1 MCGRF
6 TLTLEPGELQELL
19 DLGPFVHIVQPRY
32 NIAPTQP
39 VPIVKDPETRGVEL
53 YQWGLV
59 PFWSKDIK
67 IGARLINARS
77 ETVAEKPAFR
87 AAFKYRRCL
96 LLADGFY
103 EWKKEA
109 QSNTKTPYLFKLKDD
124 GPFTFAGLYEHWQSP
139 EGGEL
144 HTCTILTCEP
154 NELVG
159 QVHNRM
165 PVMLDAEARWQWLNP
180 ALDRKSLMPLL
191 TPYPA
196 EAMKG
201 FEVSRAVNSPG
212 NDNPDVVKS
221 VEFL

>member
-32 NIAPTQP
+32 NIAPSQP
-39 VPIVKDPETRGVEL
+39 VAIVKDPNTRAVEL

-67 IGARLINARS
+67 IGSRMINARS

-96 LLADGFY
+96 VLADGFY
-103 EWKKEA
+103 EWKKA
-109 QSNTKTPYLFKLKDD
+109 AGGGGKIPYLFKLRDD

-165 PVMLDAEARWQWLNP
+165 PVMLNAEERWQWLAP
-180 ALDRKSLMPLL
+180 ELQPKDLLDLL
-191 TPYPA
+191 KPYPA
-196 EAMKG
+196 GEMKG
-201 FEVSRAVNSPG
+201 FAVSKAVNSPA
-212 NDNPDVVKS
+212 NDNPEVVEP
-221 VEFL
+221 VEAT

>member
-39 VPIVKDPETRGVEL
+39 VPIVRDPETRAVEL

-77 ETVAEKPAFR
+77 ETAAEKPAFR

-109 QSNTKTPYLFKLKDD
+109 EGAGKTPFLFKLKDD

-159 QVHNRM
+159 EVHNRM
-165 PVMLDAEARWQWLNP
+165 PVMLDAEARWRWLK
-180 ALDRKSLMPLL
+180 ADMDRKDLL
-191 TPYPA
+191 ALLKPYPSS
-196 EAMKG
+196 EMKG

-212 NDNPDVVKS
+212 NDSSEVVEPINEK
-221 VEFL
+221 

>member
-39 VPIVKDPETRGVEL
+39 VAIVKDPKTRAVEL

-67 IGARLINARS
+67 IGSRLINARS
-77 ETVAEKPAFR
+77 ETAAEKPAFR

-96 LLADGFY
+96 IPADGFY

-109 QSNTKTPYLFKLKDD
+109 GGSGKTPYLFKLKDD

-165 PVMLDAEARWQWLNP
+165 PVMLNAEQRWQWLAP
-180 ALDRKSLMPLL
+180 ELQPKTLL
-191 TPYPA
+191 TLLKPYPA
-196 EAMKG
+196 GEMKG
-201 FEVSRAVNSPG
+201 FAVSKAVNSPA
-212 NDNPDVVKS
+212 NDNPKVVEP
-221 VEFL
+221 V